1 MLQATCFIS
10 FSHHTQLFSAF
21 EEKKKYTSSSES
33 FLEVKHQTSMTFW
46 IYYVACSTG
55 QVRERRLGETDTEG
69 PLWKAKPINHPGLV
83 LALRLP
89 HCPSV
94 KGLPSSQKPPTP
106 LVRWQRV

>member
-1 MLQATCFIS
+1 
-10 FSHHTQLFSAF
+10 
-21 EEKKKYTSSSES
+21 
-33 FLEVKHQTSMTFW
+33 MTFW